1 MVRGLVFRFIHL
13 IHPLSQGEKVGGE
26 HYCEGAEFPKRMALR
41 WIKNICRKLHYDRL
55 RKSSAKSSRVASD
68 NPAQAHQKRKIVARG
83 LLNKKSGTE
92 VSLFLCWGDE
102 VVEVLVFHF

>member
-1 MVRGLVFRFIHL
+1 MPRGWRFAGL
-13 IHPLSQGEKVGGE
+13 TRFVASYTTTDYAK
-26 HYCEGAEFPKRMALR
+26 ALR
-41 WIKNICRKLHYDRL
+41 NHRAEPAIIQRKRT
-55 RKSSAKSSRVASD
+55 RKE
-68 NPAQAHQKRKIVARG
+68 KIVARG